1 MKNRKPAPRGQ
12 VGTHNPNRVWLLPIG
27 STALS
32 IEYLLGMSPIMVVM
46 AALLGNFASTWMFVG
61 IRSSSEGVGGLEL
74 CFFAGTDLAELVR
87 RS

>member
-1 MKNRKPAPRGQ
+1 
-12 VGTHNPNRVWLLPIG
+12 
-27 STALS
+27 
-32 IEYLLGMSPIMVVM
+32 MVVM